1 MDDLNNMAILVVDDE
16 EIMRDLVAKILKK
29 AGYKVDVAN
38 SVATAREM
46 LARTPFDMVISDV
59 QMPEQSGFDLL
70 KEIKEASPG
79 TAVIMMTGYAD
90 TFTIKDALMLGADE
104 YITKPFKHY
113 EVVVVVER
121 AFWRMQSAAQK
132 GTV

>member
-1 MDDLNNMAILVVDDE
+1 MDDLNNLAILVVDDE
-16 EIMRDLVAKILKK
+16 EIMRDLVAKIMIK
-29 AGYKVDVAN
+29 AGYKVDVAG
-38 SVATAREM
+38 SVAAARQM
-46 LARTPFDMVISDV
+46 LARTSFDMVISDV
-59 QMPEQSGFDLL
+59 QMPEESGFDLL
-70 KEIKEASPG
+70 KEIKENSPS

-132 GTV
+132 GTA